1 MPQSRKTKTSNN
13 VAINSIKNLKMDH
26 IKKTKK
32 RRWGQASGVLNIM
45 VRDPMLPSGSGQP
58 GRV

>member
-26 IKKTKK
+26 IKKKK
-32 RRWGQASGVLNIM
+32 KKGGGAKPQEF
-45 VRDPMLPSGSGQP
+45 
-58 GRV
+58 